1 MSEHAGDTH
10 PPSGQPDK
18 LKTRPQFLR
27 VAGRGR
33 KVAMPSLVLQVL
45 KTDDTAGP
53 RAGFTVTKK
62 VGNAVVRNRTRRILR
77 EALREVARQ
86 EAIDSVDIV
95 LIGRDATRKRRFSTV
110 VEDLRH
116 AMRKGGALSSS

>member
-1 MSEHAGDTH
+1 MPE
-10 PPSGQPDK
+10 QPRK

-33 KVAMPSLVLQVL
+33 KVAMPGLVLQVL
-45 KTDDTAGP
+45 AQDDAVAA

-77 EALREVARQ
+77 EALRQVARE
-86 EAIDSVDIV
+86 EAVGAVDLV
-95 LIGRDATRKRRFSTV
+95 LVGRDATRKRRFSDV
-110 VEDLRH
+110 VNDLRH
-116 AMRKGGALSSS
+116 AMRKGGALPS